1 MPRHKVSIPVSD
13 GAMLSGVIDRPAGI
27 PRAWALFAH
36 CFTCGKSLPSAT
48 TVAAR
53 LSAAGI
59 GVLRFDFT
67 GLGDSD
73 GDFADSNFSSN
84 IDDLVCAAGWL
95 REHHGVP
102 ALLVGHSLGGA
113 AVLAAAHRIPDARAV
128 VTIGAPSD
136 PAHVVHLFDAHADR
150 IRDEGLAQV
159 MLSGRPFTIRQQLLD
174 DIAEA
179 SIEAA
184 VMKLGKALLVM
195 HAPRDDTVGIDNAGA
210 IFGWARHPKSFMSL
224 DSADHLLRKR
234 SDAVYVGAAI
244 VAWADRYLPAGTDN
258 AGVEVTA
265 TGAGKFE
272 QSIATGRH
280 HLIADEPVSI
290 GGLDS
295 GPGPYPLLLSAL
307 GACTAMT
314 LRLYADRKGLA
325 LRDVSVTLDHVR
337 EPAEVVDGVTRPRAE
352 RIERAIV
359 LDGDLDA
366 ATRARLLEIADHCP
380 VHTTLTGDLTIT
392 TRLAD

>member
-1 MPRHKVSIPVSD
+1 
-13 GAMLSGVIDRPAGI
+13 MLSGVIDRPAGI
-27 PRAWALFAH
+27 PRAWAVFAH

-48 TVAAR
+48 TVAAQ

-84 IDDLVCAAGWL
+84 IDDLVAAADWL
-95 REHHGVP
+95 RATEGTP

-136 PAHVVHLFDAHADR
+136 PAHVVHLFDAHTDR
-150 IRDEGLAQV
+150 IRADGMARVL
-159 MLSGRPFTIRQQLLD
+159 LSGRPFTIRQQLLD

-184 VMKLGKALLVM
+184 TMKLGKALLVC
-195 HAPRDDTVGIDNAGA
+195 HAPRDDTVGIGNASA
-210 IFGWARHPKSFMSL
+210 IFGWAKHPKSFVSL

-244 VAWADRYLPAGTDN
+244 VAWVDRYLPATPGAD
-258 AGVEVTA
+258 ARVHVA
-265 TGAGKFE
+265 PTGASKFE
-272 QSIATGRH
+272 QSIAAGRH
-280 HLIADEPVSI
+280 HFVADEPTGI

-295 GPGPYPLLLSAL
+295 GPGPYQLLLSAL

-314 LRLYADRKGLA
+314 LRLYADRKQLA
-325 LRDVSVTLDHVR
+325 LRDVAVTLAHVR
-337 EPAEVVDGVTRPRAE
+337 APAETIDGVAQPPRE
-352 RIERAIV
+352 RIERTIA
-359 LDGDLDA
+359 LDSDLDP
-366 ATRARLLEIADHCP
+366 ATRARLLDIADHCP
-380 VHTTLTGDLTIT
+380 VHRTLTGALSIT
-392 TRLAD
+392 TRLVDGRE